1 MLSRILFPIVCRL
14 SKAREQFWETCLGRV
29 GDQLQ
34 PILGEACPGEDSYHR
49 FFGEVFPQGE
59 GAHIVL
65 CMHVVVPPRVDGS
78 SGEHLFGNVICR
90 VSPWGFRGG
99 EWLPRI
105 LFLIACRL
113 SKAQEQFWE
122 IFLGGV
128 EDQVSPI

>member
-1 MLSRILFPIVCRL
+1 MCRL

-99 EWLPRI
+99 GVAAANSVPD
-105 LFLIACRL
+105 CL
-113 SKAQEQFWE
+113 SFVQGPGTV
-122 IFLGGV
+122 LGNL
-128 EDQVSPI
+128 SRR